1 MQINTRLKLISILP
15 IILLFLISNYILYI
29 SYSKYYKAN
38 ELKNIV
44 KNNQI
49 LNLALKEIGKERGLS
64 VAYLA
69 TKDSVIK
76 RKLEQQRLITNMQI
90 DKTKLSLTP
99 IDGHSIFSGL
109 STSKLSFDNQKI
121 SFLFKQLPSIRN
133 EVDSLKISFR
143 NLFFKKYTQNL
154 TMPILDYELLINQYR
169 FNTEISSIIN
179 PLSALYISMEN
190 TALERDFLNYFI
202 LKEMPL
208 SNKDIAYWNRI
219 KVKASSFNLN
229 IINDDSIRDRV
240 LQLLR

>member
-109 STSKLSFDNQKI
+109 STSKLSLI
-121 SFLFKQLPSIRN
+121 T
-133 EVDSLKISFR
+133 
-143 NLFFKKYTQNL
+143 KKYLFSLNS
-154 TMPILDYELLINQYR
+154 YHR
-169 FNTEISSIIN
+169 
-179 PLSALYISMEN
+179 
-190 TALERDFLNYFI
+190 LEMR
-202 LKEMPL
+202 
-208 SNKDIAYWNRI
+208 
-219 KVKASSFNLN
+219 
-229 IINDDSIRDRV
+229 
-240 LQLLR
+240 